1 MHTEGPEDRFL
12 LLSYHPFKWIFVP
25 HASYCVCVCARM
37 HIYISYIAR
46 LQNVSSSFFFSHLY
60 TCS

>member
-25 HASYCVCVCARM
+25 HASYCVCVCARA
-37 HIYISYIAR
+37 HICISYIAR
-46 LQNVSSSFFFSHLY
+46 LQNVGE
-60 TCS
+60 TED